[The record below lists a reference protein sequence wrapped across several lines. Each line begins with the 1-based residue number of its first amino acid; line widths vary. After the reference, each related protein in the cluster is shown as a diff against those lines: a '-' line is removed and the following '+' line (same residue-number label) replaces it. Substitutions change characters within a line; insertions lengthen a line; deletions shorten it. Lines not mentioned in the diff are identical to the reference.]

1 LLEVRSANDDDD
13 CCKRQVVQQA
23 AAAAAA
29 AAAKY
34 ILPFSGKV
42 ETAFS
47 SSSWE
52 SYRFQHHRER
62 ALTFNELIMDNS

>member
-1 LLEVRSANDDDD
+1 LLEVRSANDDDDDD
-13 CCKRQVVQQA
+13 CCKRQVVQQ
-23 AAAAAA
+23 AAAA